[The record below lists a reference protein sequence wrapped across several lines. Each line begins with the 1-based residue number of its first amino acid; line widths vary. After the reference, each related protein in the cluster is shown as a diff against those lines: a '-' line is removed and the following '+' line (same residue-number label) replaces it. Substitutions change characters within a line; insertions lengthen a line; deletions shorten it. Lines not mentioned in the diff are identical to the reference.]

1 MQLVKRPCGRAG
13 ESRHCLLNIC
23 HQAALIMG
31 LTRPSTAQGTPIEM
45 TQPEL
50 SHAERANLRVFRQVA
65 AEARVALGAAR
76 NQDRS
81 MRIVNGYIESEGS
94 LDRVRDMCIP
104 VRRAYLKNDPVNMG
118 RILEFV
124 SARASDEIKAL
135 ATGFQARYAP
145 IQNELDSASILNDRR
160 VTHAE
165 MFEAWI
171 DAMVFHDDPVKRQ
184 PFLAMADEL
193 GKAVEGIALHLA
205 ERIAER
211 LLELDDLVA
220 EFLGEPKSSVGDA
233 ENDSA

>member
-1 MQLVKRPCGRAG
+1 
-13 ESRHCLLNIC
+13 
-23 HQAALIMG
+23 
-31 LTRPSTAQGTPIEM
+31 M

-65 AEARVALGAAR
+65 AEARGALGAAR
-76 NQDRS
+76 ERDRS
-81 MRIVNGYIESEGS
+81 MRVVNGYIESEGS
-94 LDRVRDMCIP
+94 FDRVRDMCIP

-124 SARASDEIKAL
+124 SAKASDEIKTQ

-171 DAMVFHDDPVKRQ
+171 DAVVFHDVPAKRQ

-193 GKAVEGIALHLA
+193 GKAVEGIGLHLA

-220 EFLGEPKSSVGDA
+220 EFLGEPKASVEDA
-233 ENDSA
+233 ENDPA

>member
-1 MQLVKRPCGRAG
+1 
-13 ESRHCLLNIC
+13 
-23 HQAALIMG
+23 
-31 LTRPSTAQGTPIEM
+31 M

-65 AEARVALGAAR
+65 AEARAGLGAAR
-76 NQDRS
+76 KQDRS
-81 MRIVNGYIESEGS
+81 LRIVNGHIESEGS
-94 LDRVRDMCIP
+94 FDRLRDMCIP
-104 VRRAYLKNDPVNMG
+104 VRRVYLKNDPVHMG

-135 ATGFQARYAP
+135 ATEFQTRYAP

-171 DAMVFHDDPVKRQ
+171 DAVVFHDVPAKRQ
-184 PFLAMADEL
+184 PFLAMAEEL
-193 GKAVEGIALHLA
+193 GKAVEGIGLHLA

-220 EFLGEPKSSVGDA
+220 EFLGEPKGADA
-233 ENDSA
+233 ESGDDSAKLR